1 MLVLRE
7 KCAPGGRTAARRTV
21 TARRGGNGPLPLISR
36 LTLSGF
42 SDLQTLAGNRAMAR
56 TVATLQR
63 RSAQELIDK
72 RISLAWPSP
81 DVVDDELVPVGEAP
95 GRFEGFST
103 STAALTVARRSP
115 EVCMV
120 LRDADG
126 RYHVLRTTARSLG
139 DKYAAPEDPA
149 GWKII
154 EIVEPTKRATDDE
167 FRREYETARDAP
179 AAAQAEAY
187 RRLLVVGTHLDY
199 DETAWSPD
207 KARMF
212 PGKVNVALWLP
223 SRGRHEPAEVVPT
236 GSAELPATT
245 ILIGNTPFADGPDSL
260 RSTLLHESRHA
271 YHMAETLDLIRK
283 WRQTRKV
290 DSLPAWQLWLKSR
303 RKSVP
308 AEVFQTTW
316 AATDPDYGTATTETY
331 SHLYQFM
338 YRFRRDEAASTDPAD
353 LDKSATTL
361 LYGRMLTL
369 TVLGEYWEAAGQDA
383 QEFAMDMLVRFLQGL
398 TASHRQHVLNFMKT
412 SGQVAAGAPKV
423 FYAGLTKRL

>member
-1 MLVLRE
+1 
-7 KCAPGGRTAARRTV
+7 
-21 TARRGGNGPLPLISR
+21 
-36 LTLSGF
+36 
-42 SDLQTLAGNRAMAR
+42 MAR

-95 GRFEGFST
+95 GRFEGFAT
-103 STAALTVARRSP
+103 SSAALTVARRSP

-187 RRLLVVGTHLDY
+187 RRLLVAGTHLDY

-212 PGKVNVALWLP
+212 PGKINVALWLP

-283 WRQTRKV
+283 WRQTRQGG
-290 DSLPAWQLWLKSR
+290 QLAVVAVVAEVASQVGPRRGVPDDLGRRPIPTTARRPQRHTATSISSCIGSAATRRHPPIPPTWTSR
-303 RKSVP
+303 R
-308 AEVFQTTW
+308 
-316 AATDPDYGTATTETY
+316 
-331 SHLYQFM
+331 
-338 YRFRRDEAASTDPAD
+338 RRCC
-353 LDKSATTL
+353 
-361 LYGRMLTL
+361 M
-369 TVLGEYWEAAGQDA
+369 AGCS
-383 QEFAMDMLVRFLQGL
+383 R
-398 TASHRQHVLNFMKT
+398 
-412 SGQVAAGAPKV
+412 
-423 FYAGLTKRL
+423 